1 MRDMEAKHHKVF
13 YGWWIVAAGFF
24 IAVYIGGFIHFGFT
38 AVFEPI
44 RSIFGWSYAQ
54 ISFAASLRGLQMSL
68 FAPIVGLLMDRWGPR
83 RLVFAGAIIIGLG
96 LLLLSS
102 INSLA
107 TFYGAFIL
115 IAIGISTCIGVVPI
129 ATVGNWFQRKATL
142 ATGILVSGNAVGGLL
157 VPLATRLIDI
167 FKWQKAMVILGFGAW
182 GILLPLSLLFRHKP
196 EQYGYLPD
204 GDLHR
209 KPPAS
214 EGQSSAQGNKLDIG
228 VKQVL
233 KSSTFWHIAIGFMC
247 HILVMN
253 AVITHVMPYLN
264 SIGLTRSL
272 ASLMASAIPLTSV
285 AGRIGFGW
293 LGDKFDKRRIAALGF
308 VLASLGLL
316 SFGYVATAGAWLLA
330 PSLVIIGLGYGG
342 PVPMMPALVREYF
355 GRVKLATVLGLV
367 MGVAALGS
375 MVGPPLAGLAFDRL
389 GSYQVAWFGLAGLV
403 IAGMV
408 SLLTTPQLAVKY
420 KSVNG
425 NIENTQSSR

>member
-1 MRDMEAKHHKVF
+1 MEAKNRKVF
-13 YGWWIVAAGFF
+13 YGWWIVVAGFF

-44 RSIFGWSYAQ
+44 ANDFGWSYTQ
-54 ISFAASLRGLQMSL
+54 IAFAASLRGLQTSFL
-68 FAPIVGLLMDRWGPR
+68 APVVGLLMDRWGPR
-83 RLVFAGAIIIGLG
+83 RLVFAGATFIGLG
-96 LLLLSS
+96 LLLLSR

-115 IAIGISTCIGVVPI
+115 IAIGVGTCIGVVPI
-129 ATVGNWFQRKATL
+129 ATVGNWFQRKVTI
-142 ATGILVSGNAVGGLL
+142 ATGILVSGTATGGLM

-167 FKWQKAMVILGFGAW
+167 FEWRTAMAILGFGAW
-182 GILLPLSLLFRHKP
+182 GILVPLSLLFRHKP
-196 EQYGYLPD
+196 EQYGYLLD
-204 GDLHR
+204 GDPHR
-209 KPPAS
+209 KLPTS
-214 EGQSSAQGNKLDIG
+214 EGQPSAQGNELNIG
-228 VKQVL
+228 VKQIL
-233 KSSTFWHIAIGFMC
+233 KSSAFWHISMGFMC

-253 AVITHVMPYLN
+253 AVITHVMPYLS
-264 SIGLTRSL
+264 SIGFTRSFS
-272 ASLMASAIPLTSV
+272 SLMASAIPATSIV
-285 AGRIGFGW
+285 GRLGFGW

-308 VLASLGLL
+308 VLVSLGLIA
-316 SFGYVATAGAWLLA
+316 FGYIASAGAWVLV

-355 GRVKLATVLGLV
+355 GRVRLATILGLV

-420 KSVNG
+420 ESANA
-425 NIENTQSSR
+425 NTENTRSSK

>member
-1 MRDMEAKHHKVF
+1 VRDMEAKNHKVF
-13 YGWWIVAAGFF
+13 YGWWIVTAGFF

-44 RSIFGWSYAQ
+44 ASKFGWSYAQ
-54 ISFAASLRGLQMSL
+54 ISFAASLRGLQASFL
-68 FAPIVGLLMDRWGPR
+68 APIVGLLMDRWGPR
-83 RLVFAGAIIIGLG
+83 RLVFAGAAIIGLG
-96 LLLLSS
+96 LLLLSH

-115 IAIGISTCIGVVPI
+115 IAMGISTCIGVVPM

-142 ATGILVSGNAVGGLL
+142 ATGILVSGTAVGGLL

-167 FKWQKAMVILGFGAW
+167 FEWQTAMTILGFGAW
-182 GILLPLSLLFRHKP
+182 GILLPLSLLFRHTP

-209 KPPAS
+209 KLPPS
-214 EGQSSAQGNKLDIG
+214 EGQSSAQGNELDIG

-233 KSSTFWHIAIGFMC
+233 KSSAFWHIAMGFMC

-253 AVITHVMPYLN
+253 AVITHVMPYLSN
-264 SIGLTRSL
+264 IGFTRSL
-272 ASLMASAIPLTSV
+272 ASLMASVIPLTSI
-285 AGRIGFGW
+285 AGRLSFGW
-293 LGDKFDKRRIAALGF
+293 LGDKFDKRRVTALGF
-308 VLASLGLL
+308 VLACLGLL
-316 SFGYVATAGAWLLA
+316 SFGYVATAGAWLLV

-355 GRVKLATVLGLV
+355 GRVRLATVLGLV

-375 MVGPPLAGLAFDRL
+375 MVGPPLAGLVFDRL
-389 GSYQVAWFGLAGLV
+389 HSYQVAWFGLAGLV

-408 SLLTTPQLAVKY
+408 SLLTTP
-420 KSVNG
+420 SVG
-425 NIENTQSSR
+425 RVPDF

>member
-1 MRDMEAKHHKVF
+1 LRAFGTTAVCDRLTVTDMEAKNHKVF

-44 RSIFGWSYAQ
+44 ASDFGWSYAQ
-54 ISFAASLRGLQMSL
+54 ISFAASLRGLQTSFL
-68 FAPIVGLLMDRWGPR
+68 APVVGLLMDRWGPR
-83 RLVFAGAIIIGLG
+83 RLVFAGAAIIGLG
-96 LLLLSS
+96 LLLLSR

-107 TFYGAFIL
+107 AFYGAFVL

-142 ATGILVSGNAVGGLL
+142 ATGIIVSGAAVGGLM

-167 FKWQKAMVILGFGAW
+167 FEWRTAMAIIGFGAW
-182 GILLPLSLLFRHKP
+182 GILVPLSLLFRHKP
-196 EQYGYLPD
+196 EQYGYLLD

-209 KPPAS
+209 KLPAS
-214 EGQSSAQGNKLDIG
+214 EGQTSAQGNELDIG

-233 KSSTFWHIAIGFMC
+233 KSSAFWHIAMGFMC

-253 AVITHVMPYLN
+253 AVITHVMPYLS
-264 SIGLTRSL
+264 SIGFTRSFS
-272 ASLMASAIPLTSV
+272 SLMASAIPATSIV
-285 AGRIGFGW
+285 GRLGFGW

-308 VLASLGLL
+308 VLTILGLI
-316 SFGYVATAGAWLLA
+316 SFGYVATAGAWMLV

-355 GRVKLATVLGLV
+355 GRVRLATILGLV

-403 IAGMV
+403 VAGIV
-408 SLLTTPQLAVKY
+408 SLLTTPQLAVK
-420 KSVNG
+420 
-425 NIENTQSSR
+425 